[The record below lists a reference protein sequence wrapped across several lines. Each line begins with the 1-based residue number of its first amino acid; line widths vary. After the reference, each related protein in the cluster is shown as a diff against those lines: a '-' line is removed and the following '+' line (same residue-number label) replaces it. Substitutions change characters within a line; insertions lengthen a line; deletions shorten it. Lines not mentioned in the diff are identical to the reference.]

1 MVVLVD
7 VLAAALVLG
16 GAAAFALGAEALARA
31 ADLAALYWLVAGA
44 VAVRS
49 AVALARPG
57 GAA

>member
-1 MVVLVD
+1 MLLLVD
-7 VLAAALVLG
+7 VLAAALVVG
-16 GAAAFALGAEALARA
+16 GAAAFAFGAEALAHA
-31 ADLAALYWLVAGA
+31 SDLVALYWLLAGA